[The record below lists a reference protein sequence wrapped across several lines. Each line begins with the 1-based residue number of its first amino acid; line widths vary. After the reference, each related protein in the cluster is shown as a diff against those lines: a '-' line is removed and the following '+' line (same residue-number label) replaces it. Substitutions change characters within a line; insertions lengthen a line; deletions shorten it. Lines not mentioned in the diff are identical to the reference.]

1 MMKVRK
7 TKKANLENKRT
18 LFFQIGFVVSLSL
31 VLLAFEWT
39 TIRSNEKIVILD
51 DGLKMESEFHK
62 VEWKKEKKE
71 VPKVKV
77 PKAIEIVDNTDEV
90 GDEDLD
96 ISSEIDENT
105 ENGDSYIP
113 DTEEEDDSD
122 GPMFVPIPEVMPE
135 YPGGLA
141 AMHKFIK
148 ENLKYP
154 QMAKEAR
161 VEGPVYVQ
169 FVVYNDGSLKDI
181 EVIRGIGSGCDEEA
195 ERVVKLMKNWIPGSQ
210 MMKSVNV
217 PMVLPIIYKL
227 N

>member
-1 MMKVRK
+1 MKVRK